1 MAGLDDIF
9 VKSNLDENVKKA
21 KMFFG
26 RMLINL
32 RKNNRIKLY
41 SLLESVSDTKL
52 TNNVMQ
58 ITLSDKT
65 AYDMIN
71 NGDDIHVLRD
81 ALRTVQ
87 DGLDIEV
94 LCDGKEEFDV
104 YKFETF
110 LKSEFGKLLT
120 IKRD

>member
-52 TNNVMQ
+52 IDNVMQ

-71 NGDDIHVLRD
+71 NGDDINVLRD
-81 ALRTVQ
+81 ALRTIQ

>member
-71 NGDDIHVLRD
+71 NGDDINVLRD
-81 ALRTVQ
+81 ALRTIQ

>member
-52 TNNVMQ
+52 TNNVMK

-71 NGDDIHVLRD
+71 NGDDINVLRD
-81 ALRTVQ
+81 ALRTIQ

>member
-52 TNNVMQ
+52 IDNVMQ

-71 NGDDIHVLRD
+71 NGDDINILRD
-81 ALRTVQ
+81 ALRTIQ